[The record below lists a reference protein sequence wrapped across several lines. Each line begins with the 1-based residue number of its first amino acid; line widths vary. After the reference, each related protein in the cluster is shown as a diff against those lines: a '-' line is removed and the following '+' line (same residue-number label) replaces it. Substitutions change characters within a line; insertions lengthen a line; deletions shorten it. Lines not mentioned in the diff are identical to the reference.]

1 MTIHKT
7 YYDVLGVSRSAS
19 QREIKARFRQLA
31 KKLHPDKNKAPDAE
45 HRFIEVFTAYQV
57 LTGSSKSTYDA
68 SLRARHSQST
78 TQSHNLD
85 DTIAKATNTATSYA
99 KRSYSDFAKEVL
111 RRSALA
117 SLAIV
122 LFLVM
127 SSIYLILM
135 LGLMIVGPYIAMAVV
150 LYGFGYAIYLAA
162 TEKSR
167 R

>member
-31 KKLHPDKNKAPDAE
+31 KKLHPDKNKSPDAE

-68 SLRARHSQST
+68 SLSVRRNQST
-78 TQSHNLD
+78 TQNLD

-111 RRSALA
+111 RRSAVVTMGIIL
-117 SLAIV
+117 L
-122 LFLVM
+122 LVM
-127 SSIYLILM
+127 FPIYLILM
-135 LGLMIVGPYIAMAVV
+135 LGFMIVGPYIAMAVV
-150 LYGFGYAIYLAA
+150 LYIFGYSIYLMA

-167 R
+167 

>member
-68 SLRARHSQST
+68 SLSVRRNQST
-78 TQSHNLD
+78 TQNLD

-99 KRSYSDFAKEVL
+99 KRSYSDFAKDVL
-111 RRSALA
+111 RRSAVATMGIIL
-117 SLAIV
+117 L
-122 LFLVM
+122 LVM
-127 SSIYLILM
+127 FPIYLILM
-135 LGLMIVGPYIAMAVV
+135 LGFMIVGPYIAMAVV
-150 LYGFGYAIYLAA
+150 FYIFGYAIYLMA

-167 R
+167 